1 MATVKDIAKVL
12 ASRHK
17 LKGAEAERF
26 LQQMVEVINAGL
38 LSDRV
43 VKIKGFG
50 TFKLQAVKDRASVNV
65 NTGERVVIEGHDKVT
80 FTPDSVMKEI
90 INKPFAQFETVVID
104 DDSPLLKEGFAA
116 MEDEEVGYD
125 DVNPADDEE
134 RFSSTDE
141 QPVVL
146 DEQPVVAVEKPVAA
160 VEKPVV
166 ADEQSVV
173 LDEQPTVADE
183 QPVVADEQPTVADE
197 QPTVAEEQIV
207 AAVEHEEQSVVEDK
221 QPVVSEEQPAVSDE
235 QPAAP
240 EEEQPAAPD
249 EQPAPTEEQPANPI
263 APLLDKSIGAPV
275 LKTENLTVLAEN
287 VTVVKEKAE
296 EKKQEETTPPVTEQ
310 KQELSETGNAKLEDI
325 EQNNIKTETENETDD
340 NTTTEEM
347 EDKNIKYRGLLTNI
361 AIAVIFFAL
370 GYWVGNSNILSDIKI
385 TPVKVHNDS
394 VTVSHPKAEKDSAA
408 AETEAPAQQSETK
421 AAETVTKVPI
431 PASKASISAT
441 QAPVASAQEK
451 TANSTS
457 AQAAQQQKQEEK
469 PLTQYNSDPRVKTG
483 AYYIIGTETEVT
495 AKEGQTLRSISKSYL
510 GPGMECYVEA
520 YNGIKEV
527 KPGQKVKIP
536 KLKMKKIRK

>member
-134 RFSSTDE
+134 RFSATDE

-146 DEQPVVAVEKPVAA
+146 DEQPVVA
-160 VEKPVV
+160 
-166 ADEQSVV
+166 
-173 LDEQPTVADE
+173 DEQPVVADE
-183 QPVVADEQPTVADE
+183 QPVVADEQPVVLDEQPVAADEQPTVADE
-197 QPTVAEEQIV
+197 QPTVAEEQTV

-249 EQPAPTEEQPANPI
+249 EQPAPTEEQPATPF

-310 KQELSETGNAKLEDI
+310 KQELSETGNAKQEDI
-325 EQNNIKTETENETDD
+325 EQNNIKTETENETED

-347 EDKNIKYRGLLTNI
+347 EDKNFKYRGLLTNI

-370 GYWVGNSNILSDIKI
+370 GYWVGNSNILSDIKV

-408 AETEAPAQQSETK
+408 ASAATEAPAPAKQTETK
-421 AAETVTKVPI
+421 APASASEKTMTATPSETVQP
-431 PASKASISAT
+431 
-441 QAPVASAQEK
+441 
-451 TANSTS
+451 
-457 AQAAQQQKQEEK
+457 QKQEEK
-469 PLTQYNSDPRVKTG
+469 PLTQYNSDARVKTG

>member
-146 DEQPVVAVEKPVAA
+146 DEQPVV
-160 VEKPVV
+160 
-166 ADEQSVV
+166 
-173 LDEQPTVADE
+173 L
-183 QPVVADEQPTVADE
+183 DEQPTVADE

-240 EEEQPAAPD
+240 EEEQPVAPD

-310 KQELSETGNAKLEDI
+310 KQELSETGNAKQEDI

-347 EDKNIKYRGLLTNI
+347 EDKNFKYRGLLTNI

-370 GYWVGNSNILSDIKI
+370 GYWVGNSNILSDIKV
-385 TPVKVHNDS
+385 TPAKMHEDS

-441 QAPVASAQEK
+441 QAPAASAQEK
-451 TANSTS
+451 TATATS
-457 AQAAQQQKQEEK
+457 AQAAQQKKQEEK

>member
-134 RFSSTDE
+134 RFSATDE

-146 DEQPVVAVEKPVAA
+146 DEQPVVADEKPVAA

-173 LDEQPTVADE
+173 L
-183 QPVVADEQPTVADE
+183 DE

-235 QPAAP
+235 QPAPTVEQPAAP
-240 EEEQPAAPD
+240 EEEQPAPTEEQPVVSDEQPAAPD

-310 KQELSETGNAKLEDI
+310 KQELSETGNAKQEDI
-325 EQNNIKTETENETDD
+325 EQNNIKTETENETED

-347 EDKNIKYRGLLTNI
+347 EDKNFKYRGLLTNI

-370 GYWVGNSNILSDIKI
+370 GYWVGNSNILSDIKV
-385 TPVKVHNDS
+385 TPAKMHEDS

-408 AETEAPAQQSETK
+408 ASAATEAPAPAKQTETK
-421 AAETVTKVPI
+421 APASASEKTMTATPSETVQP
-431 PASKASISAT
+431 
-441 QAPVASAQEK
+441 
-451 TANSTS
+451 
-457 AQAAQQQKQEEK
+457 QKQEEK
-469 PLTQYNSDPRVKTG
+469 PLTQYNSDARVKTG

>member
-125 DVNPADDEE
+125 DVNPSDDEE
-134 RFSSTDE
+134 RFSATDE
-141 QPVVL
+141 QP
-146 DEQPVVAVEKPVAA
+146 
-160 VEKPVV
+160 
-166 ADEQSVV
+166 VV

-183 QPVVADEQPTVADE
+183 QPVAAVEKPTVADE
-197 QPTVAEEQIV
+197 QPTVADEQIV

-240 EEEQPAAPD
+240 EEEQSVVSD
-249 EQPAPTEEQPANPI
+249 EQPAPAEEQPANPI

-325 EQNNIKTETENETDD
+325 EQNNIKTETENETED

-347 EDKNIKYRGLLTNI
+347 EDKNFKYRGLLTNI

-370 GYWVGNSNILSDIKI
+370 GYWVGNSNILSD
-385 TPVKVHNDS
+385 VKVTPSKMHEDS

-408 AETEAPAQQSETK
+408 ASAATEAPAPAKQTETK
-421 AAETVTKVPI
+421 APASASEKTMTATPSETVQP
-431 PASKASISAT
+431 
-441 QAPVASAQEK
+441 
-451 TANSTS
+451 
-457 AQAAQQQKQEEK
+457 QKQEEK
-469 PLTQYNSDPRVKTG
+469 PLTQYNSDARVKTG

>member
-125 DVNPADDEE
+125 DVNPSDDEE
-134 RFSSTDE
+134 RFSATDE
-141 QPVVL
+141 KPIVL
-146 DEQPVVAVEKPVAA
+146 GEQSAAADEKPV
-160 VEKPVV
+160 
-166 ADEQSVV
+166 
-173 LDEQPTVADE
+173 
-183 QPVVADEQPTVADE
+183 VADE

-221 QPVVSEEQPAVSDE
+221 QPVVSEEQPVVSDE

-240 EEEQPAAPD
+240 EE

-347 EDKNIKYRGLLTNI
+347 EDKNFKYRGLLTNI

-370 GYWVGNSNILSDIKI
+370 GYWVGNSNILSDIKV

-451 TANSTS
+451 TTTSTS

-469 PLTQYNSDPRVKTG
+469 PLTQYNSDARVKTG